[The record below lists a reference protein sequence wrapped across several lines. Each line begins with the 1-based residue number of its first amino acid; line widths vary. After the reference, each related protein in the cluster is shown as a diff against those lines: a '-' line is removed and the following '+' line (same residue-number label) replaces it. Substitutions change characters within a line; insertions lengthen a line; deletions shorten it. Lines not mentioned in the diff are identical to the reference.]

1 MDALDKHVIKT
12 ALETLRAAGGT
23 GLKKAALL
31 SQIDLAAGAPTTNE
45 QREQAFQML
54 KERGW
59 ITSYMEPIWHDQRW
73 ILTERGMDVREK
85 LLGWHFVFRLAL
97 YLAVGALVALSF
109 AYGINGGGAF
119 AYANF

>member
-45 QREQAFQML
+45 QREAAFTLMRD
-54 KERGW
+54 RGW

-73 ILTERGMDVREK
+73 TITERG
-85 LLGWHFVFRLAL
+85 LTAL
-97 YLAVGALVALSF
+97 EGM
-109 AYGINGGGAF
+109 
-119 AYANF
+119 

>member
-31 SQIDLAAGAPTTNE
+31 SQIDLAAGAPTTDE
-45 QREQAFQML
+45 QREQAFQMM

-59 ITSYMEPIWHDQRW
+59 ITFYMEPVWHDQRW
-73 ILTERGMDVREK
+73 VLTERG
-85 LLGWHFVFRLAL
+85 LTAL
-97 YLAVGALVALSF
+97 EGM
-109 AYGINGGGAF
+109 
-119 AYANF
+119 